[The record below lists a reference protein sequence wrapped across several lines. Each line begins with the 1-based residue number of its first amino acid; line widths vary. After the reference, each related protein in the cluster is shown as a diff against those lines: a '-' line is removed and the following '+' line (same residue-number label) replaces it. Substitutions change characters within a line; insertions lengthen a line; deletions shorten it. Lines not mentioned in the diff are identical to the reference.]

1 MVSALVVLTV
11 LLAFTQV
18 LSKAMQV
25 GESRQSAAAA

>member
-18 LSKAMQV
+18 LSKAVQV
-25 GESRQSAAAA
+25 GESRQRAGAA